1 MARNMSMSGFTLIE
15 VMVTLFVVALGLLGM
30 NALQSHTV
38 NNAFE
43 SYQRALMSSVVEDMS
58 ARIRMNPIRAKAG
71 AYFVTPTM
79 VVNCDTLSG
88 SERDLCEWYREL
100 DGRHVIDENGAP
112 VASPFG
118 AVGCIENL
126 GGNVIRVSVA
136 WLGQTSQVVATT
148 DCGQGVIAPEDQ
160 RRVVYRDV
168 TIA

>member
-1 MARNMSMSGFTLIE
+1 MAQYVSMKGFTLIE
-15 VMVTLFVVALGLLGM
+15 VMVTLFIVALGLLGM

-71 AYFVTPTM
+71 DYFATPTILS
-79 VVNCDTLSG
+79 NCSTLTG
-88 SERDLCEWYREL
+88 AQRDLCEWHREL
-100 DGRHVIDENGAP
+100 DGRHVIDDTGAP

-136 WLGQTSQVVATT
+136 WLGQTSQAIATT
-148 DCGQGVIAPEDQ
+148 DCGQGTLAPEDQ

-168 TIA
+168 TIS

>member
-1 MARNMSMSGFTLIE
+1 MARNVSVKGFTLIE
-15 VMVTLFVVALGLLGM
+15 VMITMFVVALGLLGM

-71 AYFVTPTM
+71 DYFQAPTLL
-79 VVNCDTLSG
+79 VDCSILTG
-88 SERDLCEWYREL
+88 AQRDLCEWHREI
-100 DGRHVIDENGAP
+100 DGRQVMDANGAP

-126 GGNVIRVSVA
+126 GSGVIRVSVA

-148 DCGQGVIAPEDQ
+148 DCGQGTIAPEDQ

-168 TIA
+168 TLS

>member
-1 MARNMSMSGFTLIE
+1 MARNLSVKGFTLIE
-15 VMVTLFVVALGLLGM
+15 VMVTMFIVALGLLGM

-71 AYFVTPTM
+71 DYLAAPTLLS
-79 VVNCDTLSG
+79 NCNILTG
-88 SERDLCEWYREL
+88 AQRDLCEWHKEV
-100 DGRHVIDENGAP
+100 DGRHVIDETGAP

-118 AVGCIENL
+118 AVGCIESIGDNI
-126 GGNVIRVSVA
+126 IRVSVA
-136 WLGQTSQVVATT
+136 WIGQTSQAVATS
-148 DCGQGVIAPEDQ
+148 DCGEGILTPEDQ
-160 RRVVYRDV
+160 RRVVYREV